1 MRPTFLF
8 TAIAVAFCL
17 GLFAEPAWAQR
28 GRGGGGGGGIRGGGG
43 GGGMSRPAP
52 SGNFSRPSTPA
63 PSISNSQN
71 RTPSMSRTAPS
82 ASPQT
87 ISRPQTAQ
95 QPAAQRPAAQRPS
108 TQRPSTQR
116 PDAASRPQANRSTM
130 SGNSNRAGGVAPN
143 SERSFQKPTSSQ
155 VNDFL
160 KLPSGN
166 SSSSS
171 AANTPSS
178 SRFNS
183 AQTTSGDGSNTK
195 SFTTEKGTTITV
207 GGKSGSGTT
216 AGGATVGG
224 AVGGIKIETAGG
236 DTIVKGTGVAG
247 ASKGDSAAIAAG
259 SRTGI
264 QTAEGGKAVAGSGI
278 RAGTDGENSAVRGG
292 QFAAGV
298 DAQGNAAA
306 AARGGYADSSGYRQ
320 GGAVTASRDSDGY
333 TRINA
338 AAGYSDNGIG
348 QIKTGTAIIGPN
360 GNVVSAGRGA
370 AFVNGQFVGGTA
382 WTAVNGNY
390 THWGYFGPAYPGT
403 YPNCWWPGKWAVATT
418 AWATVAYA
426 VAGPYCGCSQSG
438 TYYDY
443 SENVTYENGNVYYE
457 GEPVATAEQYY
468 QEAEE
473 IAAAGAET
481 EDEEWLPLGV
491 FSLIAEADQEK
502 SDKVVQ
508 LALNKQGAIRGNF
521 HDLVTDEVTPI
532 SGSVNKQT
540 QRVALKLEGNDQ
552 LVVET
557 GLYNLTNDECPVL
570 IHFSP
575 EEQEQRVLIRLKQ
588 PESEDST
595 SPSKE

>member
-1 MRPTFLF
+1 MRPAFLI
-8 TAIAVAFCL
+8 TALVASIVL
-17 GLFAEPAWAQR
+17 GLWAEPAWAQR
-28 GRGGGGGGGIRGGGG
+28 GRGGGGGGIRGGG

-52 SGNFSRPSTPA
+52 SGNFNRPA
-63 PSISNSQN
+63 MPSQASPSFSQAQN
-71 RTPSMSRTAPS
+71 RTPSMSRTAPALNS
-82 ASPQT
+82 S
-87 ISRPQTAQ
+87 STARSQ
-95 QPAAQRPAAQRPS
+95 AAQ
-108 TQRPSTQR
+108 
-116 PDAASRPQANRSTM
+116 RPQANRPLTAN
-130 SGNSNRAGGVAPN
+130 SGTRASGPAPN

-155 VNDFL
+155 INDFL
-160 KLPSGN
+160 KLPSSN
-166 SSSSS
+166 SAAAS
-171 AANTPSS
+171 AANKPSAN
-178 SRFNS
+178 RFNS
-183 AQTTSGDGSNTK
+183 AQTTSGEGGNTK
-195 SFTTEKGTTITV
+195 SWTTEKGTTITV

-216 AGGATVGG
+216 EGGANVGG

-236 DTIVKGTGVAG
+236 DTIVRGSGVAG

-278 RAGTDGENSAVRGG
+278 RAGTDGQNSAIRGG

-298 DAQGNAAA
+298 DAQGNAGA
-306 AARGGYADSSGYRQ
+306 AARGGYADSTGYRQ
-320 GGAVTASRDSDGY
+320 GAAATASRTSDGY

-338 AAGYSDNGIG
+338 AAGYNDNGTG
-348 QIKTGTAIIGPN
+348 QIKTGAAVIGPN
-360 GNVVSAGRGA
+360 GNVVTAGRGA

-426 VAGPYCGCSQSG
+426 VAGPYCGCSGSG

-443 SENVTYENGNVYYE
+443 SNNVTYEDGNVYYE

-468 QEAEE
+468 EEADQ
-473 IAAAGAET
+473 IAAAGEQT

-491 FSLIAEADQEK
+491 FSLIAEADQDK
-502 SDKVVQ
+502 TDKVVQ
-508 LALNKQGAIRGNF
+508 LALNKEGAIRGNF
-521 HDLVTDEVTPI
+521 HDLVTDKVTPI
-532 SGSVNKQT
+532 YGSVNKET
-540 QRVALKLEGNDQ
+540 QRVALKLEGNEQ

-588 PESEDST
+588 PDADSADQ
-595 SPSKE
+595 PKE